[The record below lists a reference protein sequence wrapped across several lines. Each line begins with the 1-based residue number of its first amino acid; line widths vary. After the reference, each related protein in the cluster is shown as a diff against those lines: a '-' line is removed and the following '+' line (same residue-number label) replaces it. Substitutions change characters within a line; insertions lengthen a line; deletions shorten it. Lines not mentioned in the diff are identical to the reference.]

1 MKYIYSLLIFI
12 SLSGSAYAD
21 VFQGNFVCEIIFA
34 SDGSKE
40 KIAMVID
47 GDSMKQKRFGDKDIW
62 YSKEKLIHRGKV
74 NSFLT
79 FVKEDNTIVE
89 DVTVITKM
97 TNRSFHYNR
106 ISTDEDDKY
115 SGIKQI
121 QSRHQFGLC
130 TKF

>member
-12 SLSGSAYAD
+12 GLSGSAYAD
-21 VFQGNFVCEIIFA
+21 VFQGNFVCETILV
-34 SDGSKE
+34 SDGSKI

-47 GDSMKQKRFGDKDIW
+47 GNSKKEKRLGYDDSW
-62 YSKEKLIHRGKV
+62 YSKEKLIYRGKY

-79 FVKEDNTIVE
+79 FVKENNTIQE
-89 DVTVITKM
+89 DITVITKM
-97 TNRSFHYNR
+97 TNGSFHYNR
-106 ISTDEDDKY
+106 IYTAENDRY
-115 SGIKQI
+115 SGIHQI